1 MHPRR
6 IVRSRVASAPDR
18 VSLALRLL
26 TASLLAALLAVALR
40 PQSAAAA
47 SSPIVLAHAKGVSQY
62 GETATLDQQFAA
74 SMDAFEKGDVENAMR
89 AWHGLGDKGHARALY
104 NLGVAY
110 EQGVG
115 VEPNS
120 AQAMYWWRR
129 AALAGSTEAQYNLGV
144 AYTQGRSV
152 IKNPAIASMWW
163 YMAASGGDAAA
174 QFNLGMMA
182 AEGDGSR
189 RDFEAAVFWW
199 QLAAAQGF
207 PSAIQA
213 LGILERQGII
223 TRARAD

>member
-6 IVRSRVASAPDR
+6 FVRARVATAPDR
-18 VSLALRLL
+18 VSLALRFL
-26 TASLLAALLAVALR
+26 TVSLLAALLAVLLR
-40 PQSAAAA
+40 PQGAAAA
-47 SSPIVLAHAKGVSQY
+47 TSPIVVAQAMAVSKY
-62 GETATLDQQFAA
+62 GEAATLDQQFAA
-74 SMDAFEKGDVENAMR
+74 SMDAFDKGDVENALR

-110 EQGVG
+110 QQGVG
-115 VEPNS
+115 VEPSS
-120 AQAMYWWRR
+120 AQAMYWWHR

-144 AYTQGRSV
+144 AYTQGRNVS
-152 IKNPAIASMWW
+152 KNPAIASMWW

-199 QLAAAQGF
+199 QQAAAQGF

-223 TRARAD
+223 TRASAE